1 MSPLRPLLCRHD
13 FYWSERHHSDR
24 CRRCGK
30 LQEAE
35 PLGVIPNSRPVALP
49 TIDAASGFRSAGR
62 AFIDF
67 DDPRPRPIRAPA
79 MLRPSARVL
88 KAEAQER
95 RDRLPGQLD
104 RLVAGVRPTREE
116 AIDTI
121 LAVIEDAHSANPVLF
136 GPETAGRFARLR
148 KALSEPGC

>member
-1 MSPLRPLLCRHD
+1 
-13 FYWSERHHSDR
+13 
-24 CRRCGK
+24 
-30 LQEAE
+30 
-35 PLGVIPNSRPVALP
+35 
-49 TIDAASGFRSAGR
+49 
-62 AFIDF
+62 
-67 DDPRPRPIRAPA
+67 